1 MSVPFKKVLISI
13 FFFSL
18 LLFDYPIS
26 QNTYAASN
34 PGDAAGTTQD
44 TTTQEPS
51 ASVGVFIEGKDQT
64 SVNENNALYVD
75 GNKTSVNIEFKGTK
89 GLGDMWLCPLT
100 DQKKCKLNATNL
112 RKVNEGD
119 LSKPLKVC
127 GAGDDALK
135 GDKIG
140 KKCKDDGSDYFHEG
154 HAYRLGLYD
163 DKEAQA
169 QIMVAEFYVRH
180 SVPKIKV
187 EPLGSGNFKT
197 LKVSL
202 SGRRFKG
209 NNKNNYQLFLEK
221 TSNGQY
227 DKEKCLTANDS
238 GAKTLRIPEQAQDV
252 NDILNASLEEANP
265 VFKTFGVG
273 DQNANPLLPGDYTL
287 KVNEQVNEGDAHFW
301 DSCSGGYT
309 YVYVFLNLDKNGKLT
324 IKDVLYDPNESDFE
338 KIRKTFLVPNAPC
351 EQWDDKKDS
360 CLKVRTSIGDISVT
374 PTGFI
379 SSLFSVILTIAGT
392 GAFIIIVYSGYV
404 FMTSRGD
411 KEKVAAA
418 RDTLTSAIL
427 GLLFIIFSI
436 IILETIG
443 VDILKIPGLTR

>member
-1 MSVPFKKVLISI
+1 MLFKKVFI
-13 FFFSL
+13 FIFLSLFFLTSSA
-18 LLFDYPIS
+18 FAQEPVGVGAG
-26 QNTYAASN
+26 TN
-34 PGDAAGTTQD
+34 PGG
-44 TTTQEPS
+44 E
-51 ASVGVFIEGKDQT
+51 SVGVFINGKDQT
-64 SVNENNALYVD
+64 SVNESNALEID
-75 GNKTSVNIEFKGTK
+75 GNNLSVTIEFKGIK
-89 GLGDMWLCPLT
+89 GLGDMWLCPLS
-100 DQKKCKLNATNL
+100 DQTKCRLNPNNL
-112 RKVNEGD
+112 RKTNENNGQI
-119 LSKPLKVC
+119 KITAC
-127 GAGDDALK
+127 GAGKDALK
-135 GDKIG
+135 GEGENGVKIG

-169 QIMVAEFYVRH
+169 QIMIAEFYVRH
-180 SVPKIKV
+180 SAPKIKI
-187 EPLGSGNFKT
+187 EPQGSGNFKT
-197 LKVSL
+197 LKVSF
-202 SGRRFKG
+202 SGRRPKG
-209 NNKNNYQLFLEK
+209 ENKNNYQLVLEK
-221 TSNGQY
+221 TSNGEY
-227 DKEKCLTANDS
+227 KKEKCSTVNES
-238 GAKTLRIPEQAQDV
+238 GIKTLKLPKQEQSKE
-252 NDILNASLEEANP
+252 DILNASFEEANP
-265 VFKTFGVG
+265 ASVTFGVG
-273 DQNANPLLPGDYTL
+273 KEDPPSPLLPGDYTL

-309 YVYVFLNLDKNGKLT
+309 YLHVFLNLDKSGKLT
-324 IKDVLYDPNESDFE
+324 IKNVLYDPNESDAE
-338 KIRKTFLVPNAPC
+338 KIRDTFLVPDAPC

-374 PTGFI
+374 PTGFV